1 VLRDRFTVGR
11 LTLEQ
16 DVERSKQ
23 DDKILELVL
32 TNDVEKLR
40 AAVEKKKYSV
50 IHSAD
55 EKGRI
60 A

>member
-1 VLRDRFTVGR
+1 M
-11 LTLEQ
+11 EQ